1 MGVIYNIRSGKNT
14 KAYYYL
20 KCFCRKLIPA
30 VIFRTKRKS
39 FLKHV
44 RERNDFEYIMT
55 RVNYYNKLTA
65 KTPLKDNMVLIKN
78 LKKGGASSS
87 YYHDTFEYTRWFGKN
102 KKIAVEWG
110 DVTYIPNQPS
120 IVKSRP
126 VDGDNKNSVV
136 MKLDKIRHFLFVD
149 DHQNWQDKENRVI
162 FRGKIPGKEKRERFF
177 NMYFGNPLC
186 DLGDTSKNGKPE
198 WKTGKRTIE
207 EHLKFKFILALEGN
221 DVASNLKWVMSSG
234 SVAVMPK
241 PEYETWFMEGKL
253 IPNVHYIEIDRDFS
267 NFEERINYY
276 IQHEEEAL
284 EIIRN
289 ANKYTEQFT
298 DNKREKII
306 SLLTLDKYIS
316 LTN

>member
-1 MGVIYNIRSGKNT
+1 MGFIYNIRSGKNT

-20 KCFCRKLIPA
+20 KCFCRKLIPS

-39 FLKHV
+39 FLKQAS
-44 RERNDFEYIMT
+44 ERSDFEYIMT
-55 RVNYYNKLTA
+55 RVDYYNKLTK
-65 KTPLKDNMVLIKN
+65 KTPLNDNSILIKN
-78 LKKGGASSS
+78 LEKGDASSS
-87 YYHDTFEYTRWFGKN
+87 YYHDTIEYTRWFGKN
-102 KKIAVEWG
+102 KKLAVEWG
-110 DVTYIPNQPS
+110 DVTYIPKQPS

-126 VDGDNKNSVV
+126 IEGDNKNSVV
-136 MKLDKIRHFLFVD
+136 MKLDKIRHFLFVN
-149 DHQNWQDKENRVI
+149 DHYNWHEKENRVI
-162 FRGKIPGKEKRERFF
+162 FRGKIPGKEKREIFF

-198 WKTGKRTIE
+198 WRTGKRTIE

-253 IPNVHYIEIDRDFS
+253 IPDVHYIEIDKDFS

-276 IQHEEEAL
+276 IHHEEEAL
-284 EIIRN
+284 EIIKN
-289 ANKYTEQFT
+289 ANKYVEQFT
-298 DNKREKII
+298 DKKREQII